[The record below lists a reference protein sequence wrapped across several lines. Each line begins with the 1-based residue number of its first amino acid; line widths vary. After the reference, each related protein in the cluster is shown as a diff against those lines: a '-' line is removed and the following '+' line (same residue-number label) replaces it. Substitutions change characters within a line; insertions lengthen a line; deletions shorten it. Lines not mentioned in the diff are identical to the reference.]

1 MWDFAARIRWIFFLV
16 GHITTTPEDTSAPF
30 VIELL
35 FSVFCRPLFC
45 VGLVYILYLCLL
57 PAGVAKHGADGVVH
71 SCDGVSSYHDGKLTG
86 LSKFLALPI
95 FQRLAP
101 YTVGVYLV
109 HYGPLVWV
117 AYWYLPPPVLLP
129 LIKLRCCSPTA
140 TTCRLRMPNMSRYF
154 NFVRGL
160 SVVRVCP

>member
-1 MWDFAARIRWIFFLV
+1 MGFRSKDPMDLLP
-16 GHITTTPEDTSAPF
+16 GGSHYHYYQKTPLPPF

-86 LSKFLALPI
+86 LSKFLALPT

-117 AYWYLPPPVLLP
+117 AYWYLPPLS
-129 LIKLRCCSPTA
+129 CCH
-140 TTCRLRMPNMSRYF
+140 
-154 NFVRGL
+154 
-160 SVVRVCP
+160 